1 MCISPLPTETLDN
14 LKKYKYAYTND
25 SILYNHCMSPLLNK
39 AVNYLPDTLAP
50 NLITFFS
57 LCCNIIASIIAYND
71 GGFDFSKP
79 LQRRTCFVIGFFQL
93 FYSLLDNIDGKQA
106 RRTGNSTPFG
116 MIMDHGCDVFTT
128 IFTAFNLSKLL
139 IVGNDNFISFSVFF
153 GLMVGFY
160 MTTYEDYKIGE
171 MYFPAINGADEGNF
185 GVFVLGVV
193 NGVIGQ
199 SWLSIVLN
207 WKWNISVG
215 QFIGILICVGGFF
228 SVINLYVHT
237 YKKKGVQEICKNFL
251 DNMTFYAVVIVPILY
266 IYYQSEFYRNN
277 KWIILIN
284 SCLIFARVTI
294 DTEIKSVTIDE
305 FKCNLMFI
313 FSNFLFITSFFI
325 NDDVNKLYFLE
336 GLAIFQFSE
345 LMSFIYIRAKEI
357 TGYLGIKIF
366 TITPKQQV

>member
-1 MCISPLPTETLDN
+1 MCISPLSTDTLDN
-14 LKKYKYAYTND
+14 LKKYKYSYTND
-25 SILYNHCMSPLLNK
+25 SIIYNHCISLLLNK
-39 AVNYLPDTLAP
+39 AVNYLPTILVP

-79 LQRRTCFVIGFFQL
+79 LKRRTCFIIGFFQL

-139 IVGNDNFISFSVFF
+139 IVGNDNFISFSCFM

-160 MTTYEDYKIGE
+160 MVTYEDYKIGE
-171 MYFPAINGADEGNF
+171 MYFPPINGADEGNF
-185 GVFVLGVV
+185 AVFVLGVS
-193 NGVIGQ
+193 NGIIGQ
-199 SWLSIVLN
+199 NWL
-207 WKWNISVG
+207 
-215 QFIGILICVGGFF
+215 CT
-228 SVINLYVHT
+228 VINLKYNITVGQYIGIAVCIGGLLSVFNLYLHT
-237 YKKKGVQEICKNFL
+237 YKKIGVQEMFKNCL
-251 DNMTFYAVVIVPILY
+251 DNMTFYSVVVMPIIY
-266 IYYQSEFYRNN
+266 IFYKGEFYRNY

-294 DTEIKSVTIDE
+294 DTEIKIATIDALG
-305 FKCNLMFI
+305 CNLMFI
-313 FSNFLFITSFFI
+313 FSNFLFITSFFVT
-325 NDDVNKLYFLE
+325 DDDNRLYFLE

-357 TGYLGIKIF
+357 TEYLEISIF
-366 TITPKQQV
+366 TIIPNQQI

>member
-14 LKKYKYAYTND
+14 LKKYKYSYTND

-39 AVNYLPDTLAP
+39 LVNYLPNTLAP

-71 GGFDFSKP
+71 NGFDFSKP
-79 LQRRTCFVIGFFQL
+79 LKRSTCYIIGFFQL

-128 IFTAFNLSKLL
+128 IFTSFNLSKLL
-139 IVGNDNFISFSVFF
+139 IIGNDNFISFSIFC

-160 MTTYEDYKIGE
+160 FMTYEDYKIGE

-185 GVFVLGVV
+185 GIFLLGFID
-193 NGVIGQ
+193 GIIGQ
-199 SWLSIVLN
+199 NWVNVIIYEKLN
-207 WKWNISVG
+207 ITIG
-215 QFIGILICVGGFF
+215 QYIGIIICIGGIF
-228 SVINLYVHT
+228 SIFNLYLHT
-237 YKKKGVQEICKNFL
+237 YQKKNLQEMFKNFL
-251 DNMTFYAVVIVPILY
+251 DNMTFYCVVIVPIIY
-266 IYYQSEFYRNN
+266 IYYKSDFYRNYM
-277 KWIILIN
+277 WIILIN

-294 DTEIKSVTIDE
+294 DTEIKTVTIDVLG
-305 FKCNLMFI
+305 CNLMFI
-313 FSNFLFITSFFI
+313 FSNFLFIVSLFV
-325 NDDVNKLYFLE
+325 NDDDNKLYFLE

-357 TGYLGIKIF
+357 TKYLEISIF
-366 TITPKQQV
+366 TIVPQQQV